1 MVSETDIHVLHVYE
15 SMTNG
20 LRDHLSQTDIHILHV
35 YESMTNGLRD

>member
-20 LRDHLSQTDIHILHV
+20 LRDHLSQTDIQVSHV